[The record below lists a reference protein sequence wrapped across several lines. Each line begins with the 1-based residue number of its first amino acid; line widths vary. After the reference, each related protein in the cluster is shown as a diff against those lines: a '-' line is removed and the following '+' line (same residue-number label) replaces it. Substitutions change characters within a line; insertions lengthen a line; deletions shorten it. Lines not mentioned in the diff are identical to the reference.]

1 MIVADTSSWIEL
13 LRNTQ
18 HPVATTL
25 EELINGGEDVG
36 ITEVI
41 VMELLAGVRTGGP
54 ARELRSRLLSY
65 PVLPIGGLEDFEE
78 AAMIYRTCRDMGHAI
93 RSINDCLITV
103 SVLRGGASLL
113 HNDKD
118 FDVIARHTG
127 LKIYPTN

>member
-25 EELINGGEDVG
+25 EELINGGEEVG

-41 VMELLAGVRTGGP
+41 VMELLAGARPGSL

-65 PVLPIGGLEDFEE
+65 QILPIGGLDDFEE
-78 AAMIYRTCRDMGHAI
+78 AAMIYRSCRDGGHAI
-93 RSINDCLITV
+93 RSINDCLIAV
-103 SVLRGGASLL
+103 PVLRQGASLL

-127 LKIYPTN
+127 LKIYKPN